1 MYELE
6 ITTTKRCQIIDITKR
21 LHSVINDHNIE
32 NGIMTVFV
40 PHTTAG
46 ITINENGDP
55 EVKRDI
61 LFQLEKMI
69 PQSEEFNHFEGN
81 SDAHIKASLMGAD
94 VQVIVENSEMCLGT
108 WQSVYLC
115 EFDGPRHRKVWV
127 HIT

>member
-6 ITTTKRCQIIDITKR
+6 VVTTKRCQIIDITKR
-21 LHSVINDHNIE
+21 LHSIINDHNIE
-32 NGIMTVFV
+32 DGIMTVFV

-55 EVKRDI
+55 EVRRDI
-61 LFQLEKMI
+61 LFQLEKI
-69 PQSEEFNHFEGN
+69 VPQSEEFNHFEGN

-94 VQVIVENSEMCLGT
+94 VQVIIEKGEMCLGT

-127 HIT
+127 HVK

>member
-6 ITTTKRCQIIDITKR
+6 VVTTKRCQIIDITKR
-21 LHSVINDHNIE
+21 LHSIINDHNVE
-32 NGIMTVFV
+32 EGIMTVFV

-55 EVKRDI
+55 EVRRDI
-61 LFQLEKMI
+61 LFQLEKI
-69 PQSEEFNHFEGN
+69 VPQSEEFNHFEGN

-94 VQVIVENSEMCLGT
+94 VQVIIEKGEMCLGT

-127 HIT
+127 HVK